1 MVGSFAY
8 PRFCRSL
15 LFVVVKVVKVCRGHH
30 PVPLPDDDVH
40 DDDVNDDDV
49 NDAKALPRDTSSND
63 LNNISKAL

>member
-8 PRFCRSL
+8 PRFCRKM
-15 LFVVVKVVKVCRGHH
+15 LFVVKVVKVCRGHH

-40 DDDVNDDDV
+40 DDDVND
-49 NDAKALPRDTSSND
+49 AKALPRDTSSND

>member
-40 DDDVNDDDV
+40 DDV
-49 NDAKALPRDTSSND
+49 NDAMKALPRDTSSND

>member
-30 PVPLPDDDVH
+30 PVPLPDDDVY
-40 DDDVNDDDV
+40 DDDV

>member
-1 MVGSFAY
+1 MSMVGSFAY

-30 PVPLPDDDVH
+30 PVPLPDDDV
-40 DDDVNDDDV
+40 NDDDV